1 MGGGKHLVQSNGGI
15 QAPQHWGRR
24 HFVKGVAALA
34 GAAGLS
40 AYDIRS
46 AAADPPP
53 ETNKLRIHESPVT
66 CIAPQLV
73 VQELLHAEGFTDVR
87 YVNYPKDTKLWPPES
102 YLSGE
107 TDIGFSFSPT
117 DIRFI
122 DAGAPV
128 TILAAAHAGCVELMA
143 CKRVRSTRELRGKTA
158 AIDDVPDT
166 KIFISMFAAYVGV
179 NPNIDINWVT
189 QPPADWLRLMAEGEI
204 DTCFTGPPLS
214 VEFRQKKV
222 GHVLVNTTTDKPWSQ

>member
-66 CIAPQLV
+66 CNRAP
-73 VQELLHAEGFTDVR
+73 T
-87 YVNYPKDTKLWPPES
+87 
-102 YLSGE
+102 
-107 TDIGFSFSPT
+107 
-117 DIRFI
+117 
-122 DAGAPV
+122 
-128 TILAAAHAGCVELMA
+128 
-143 CKRVRSTRELRGKTA
+143 RSARATA
-158 AIDDVPDT
+158 
-166 KIFISMFAAYVGV
+166 
-179 NPNIDINWVT
+179 
-189 QPPADWLRLMAEGEI
+189 R
-204 DTCFTGPPLS
+204 
-214 VEFRQKKV
+214 
-222 GHVLVNTTTDKPWSQ
+222 